1 MKREYPDV
9 TPFIEE
15 ALKNPKIKAAY
26 DRAEP
31 EYAAMEAVLKARM
44 EKGLT
49 QTQLAKKMGTK
60 QAVVSRLESG
70 LANPSVKFLMRLA
83 DALDCRLTIRF
94 SPCS

>member
-1 MKREYPDV
+1 MDFSEFKKEMFKDPE
-9 TPFIEE
+9 F
-15 ALKNPKIKAAY
+15 KAAY
-26 DRAEP
+26 DRLEP
-31 EYAAMEAVLKARM
+31 EYAAIEAVLKARM

-83 DALDCRLTIRF
+83 DALDCKLTIRF
-94 SPCS
+94 NPCS